1 MLRCLNLVQP
11 VIRHAGFRA
20 RLRDCKSTI
29 AATPAAAKGHGA
41 GIGVADLDQVQGA
54 SIAAADIAAHE
65 QRAIGLASP

>member
-29 AATPAAAKGHGA
+29 AATPAAAKGLGA
-41 GIGVADLDQVQGA
+41 GIGVADLDQVQA